1 MDEIEQRVTELM
13 KSDKE
18 NGADSRLGDDQV
30 MDVINVENDDLL
42 MVVKMVEEPRGL

>member
-13 KSDKE
+13 ELDKE
-18 NGADSRLGDDQV
+18 NGAYSRLGDDQV

-42 MVVKMVEEPRGL
+42 MVVKMVDNGR